1 MSKQEQLMKQGLLA
15 EKRNELKTL
24 EDRAENAIS
33 ALRAATFVL
42 ESPLDLDG
50 GNVVAAA
57 TDLDAIIKQAS
68 SVRKQ
73 ITKLEDELGV

>member
-1 MSKQEQLMKQGLLA
+1 MSNQERLMKQGLLA
-15 EKRNELKTL
+15 EKRAELKTL
-24 EDRAENAIS
+24 EDRAENALN
-33 ALRAATFVL
+33 ALRAATFVYD
-42 ESPLDLDG
+42 SPLDLDG
-50 GNVVAAA
+50 GNVVTAA